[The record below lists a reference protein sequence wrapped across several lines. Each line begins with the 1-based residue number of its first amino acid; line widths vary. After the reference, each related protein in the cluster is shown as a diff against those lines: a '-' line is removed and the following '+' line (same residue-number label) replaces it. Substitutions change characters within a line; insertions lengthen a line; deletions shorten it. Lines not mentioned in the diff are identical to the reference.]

1 MSVVRCL
8 VLVCMAA
15 TGCGK
20 VEPRAAGDGGPQS
33 DARPPDDAVPLLD
46 ARPPSD
52 ATSEL
57 DRHLHVASGWSI
69 KPLVDLTE
77 AGFVYNAS
85 DFMDSGMVTNQPG
98 YVAALYP
105 PFSSSLAVLAGR
117 TIIEIAADG
126 SAVFHSF
133 APSAPDVGG
142 PDMLGR
148 ATFANLGQNQTGL
161 WVTSSSAGGGDG
173 LYLIDAQWLPSRLS
187 SENNVYALALDP
199 TGAYDSVGSPVLY
212 VSVGVTKVERWTT
225 ALSPVFTA
233 AAGIDEFAVANGA
246 LFMTIEATDA
256 VELDRVGPGPSYT
269 VTKLA
274 TSSDIVL
281 AEGATA
287 SGLFAIK
294 DDTALVTI
302 DQTNGAFTEDARTT
316 DTDWQWRSVNAPCD
330 GHPLAGKLIVLESN
344 RTLNRD
350 RLLLVTPPA
359 P

>member
-33 DARPPDDAVPLLD
+33 DARPPDDA
-46 ARPPSD
+46 
-52 ATSEL
+52 TSEL
-57 DRHLHVASGWSI
+57 DSHLHVASDWSI
-69 KPLVDLTE
+69 KPLVDLTA
-77 AGFVYNAS
+77 AGFVYNES
-85 DFMDSGMVTNQPG
+85 DFMDSGMVSNQPG

-133 APSAPDVGG
+133 APSAPDMGG

-161 WVTSSSAGGGDG
+161 WVTSSSTGGGDG

-199 TGAYDSVGSPVLY
+199 TGAYNSVGSPALY

-225 ALSPVFTA
+225 ALTAGFTA
-233 AAGIDEFAVANGA
+233 AAGVDEFAVASGA
-246 LFMTIEATDA
+246 LFMTTEATDTA
-256 VELDRVGPGPSYT
+256 PVELDRVGPGADPVVANLT
-269 VTKLA
+269 L
-274 TSSDIVL
+274 SSDIVL
-281 AEGATA
+281 AEGATEH
-287 SGLFAIK
+287 GLFAIL
-294 DDTALVTI
+294 DDAALVTVS
-302 DQTNGAFTEDARTT
+302 QTDGAFTKDAWTT
-316 DTDWQWRSVNAPCD
+316 DMDWRWRSVSAPRD

-344 RTLNRD
+344 RKLNRD
-350 RLLLVTPPA
+350 RLLLVTPPS